1 MNYFRILVLLSSLHQ
16 VAFADAAATPC
27 EKWPSSLRFICLR
40 PYQTWT
46 QGNNELYLSGY
57 AWHNRYYY
65 DSERARQ
72 YNELAYGGGLGKSFY
87 DEKGNWHGL
96 FAIAF
101 LDSHKNVEPTAG
113 YAYLKVLHLSENARV
128 GLGYSIL
135 VTQRPDINS
144 GTPFAGA
151 LPWMSINYR
160 RFSISGTYI
169 PGYRKNMGNVLFAL
183 MKWVL

>member
-1 MNYFRILVLLSSLHQ
+1 MNYFRIFVLLSSLQQ
-16 VAFADAAATPC
+16 VAFAGASNPC
-27 EKWPSSLRFICLR
+27 EKWPSWLKYICLR

-46 QGNNELYLSGY
+46 QGDNELYLSGY

-65 DSERARQ
+65 DKERLRH

-113 YAYLKVLHLSENARV
+113 YAYLKVLHFTENARV
-128 GLGYSIL
+128 GLGYALL
-135 VTQRPDINS
+135 VTQRRDMYNGI
-144 GTPFAGA
+144 PFPGA
-151 LPWMSINYR
+151 LPWMSLSYR
-160 RFSISGTYI
+160 RFSVSGTYI
-169 PGYRKNMGNVLFAL
+169 PGSKNVGNVLFAL
-183 MKWVL
+183 VKWVL